1 MTTLFSMEM
10 EQAVLSTLMTVD
22 NSLNA
27 LDVKP
32 SVEDF
37 FATRHQE
44 IYAAIET
51 LNIQGRE
58 YDGIVLKEYF
68 ETQNKLH
75 QIGGEEYIIELMAAP
90 SRPNSIKTYIF
101 KLKKLTECRKIE
113 EAGKRIV
120 ELAQNTLL
128 DDLPI
133 KAQEIMAGVEGV
145 VSTGSRHELSDSSVI
160 ALEVLNTKQQHKKNQ
175 SGLAY
180 GVNTGLRDLDA
191 MIGDIEPSHLC
202 VIAGAPGGGKTTMAQ
217 MIAINA
223 VKRNNAPTLFFS
235 CEMAHYEVTNRLLS
249 CLGRIPFEHIKRAD
263 MTDDDYTS
271 WVDMTANVFPHYQL
285 TIVDK
290 AGITIAEI
298 RGEIKKTIA
307 QHGRIGCVI
316 VDYLQLM
323 TDHNYKDQF
332 DVITAVS
339 KGLKVIAKD
348 FHVPVIALSQLK
360 KESIGRKL
368 TMSDL
373 RGSGQIAQ
381 DADQIIMLYPHE
393 ADVGVV
399 VANVVKNRHGKS
411 GEVRLLSRF
420 DYCQFVNV
428 AKEGAA

>member
-27 LDVKP
+27 LDLKP

-58 YDGIVLKEYF
+58 YDGIVLKEHF
-68 ETQNKLH
+68 EAQNKLH

-271 WVDMTANVFPHYQL
+271 WVHMTANVFPQYPL

-298 RGEIKKTIA
+298 RGEIKKTVA

-381 DADQIIMLYPHE
+381 DADQIIMLYPDE
-393 ADVGVV
+393 ANLGVV
-399 VANVVKNRHGKS
+399 IANVVKNRHGKS

-420 DYCQFVNV
+420 NYCQFVNV